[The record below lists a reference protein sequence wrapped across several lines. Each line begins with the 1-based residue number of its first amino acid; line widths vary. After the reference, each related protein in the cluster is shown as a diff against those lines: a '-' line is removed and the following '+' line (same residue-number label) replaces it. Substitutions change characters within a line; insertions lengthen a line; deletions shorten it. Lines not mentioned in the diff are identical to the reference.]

1 MVNGVLFEK
10 TKGEV
15 IPELNLTIANLDNV
29 SKKLSDALVLK
40 KQEIARLEQEYII
53 AVLIDLDMNC

>member
-29 SKKLSDALVLK
+29 SKQLSDALVLK

-53 AVLIDLDMNC
+53 TVLIDLDMNC

>member
-29 SKKLSDALVLK
+29 SKQLSDALVLK